1 MYLQAF
7 TIGLGLLTAFAQP
20 TELPKDNI
28 DILETLINCVQNYNA
43 TAHQLEAKKSDH
55 KPLEG
60 RSNCLESCFKEL
72 RENLTKSEVFTQKE
86 VAERISKV
94 SSADSHL
101 KSAVIS
107 CTKDRN
113 AEGVDDCKSTKRLLD
128 CLKQK
133 IDCPN
138 RNDCILS
145 ILFTVTGA

>member
-7 TIGLGLLTAFAQP
+7 TIGLGFLTVFAQP
-20 TELPKDNI
+20 TELPTKNI
-28 DILETLINCVQNYNA
+28 DILETLIDCVQNYNA

-55 KPLEG
+55 KATEG
-60 RSNCLESCFKEL
+60 RSNCLESCFREL
-72 RENLTKSEVFTQKE
+72 RENLTKTGVFTDKE
-86 VAERISKV
+86 VVEKISKE
-94 SSADSHL
+94 SSGDSHL

-113 AEGVDDCKSTKRLLD
+113 AEGVDDCKSTRRLLD

-138 RNDCILS
+138 RNDCILR
-145 ILFTVTGA
+145 ILFTVNGA